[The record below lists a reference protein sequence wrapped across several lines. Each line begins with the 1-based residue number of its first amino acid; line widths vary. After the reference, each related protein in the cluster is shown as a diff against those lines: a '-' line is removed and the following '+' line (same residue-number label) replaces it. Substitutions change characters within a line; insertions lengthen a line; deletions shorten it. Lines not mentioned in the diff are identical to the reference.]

1 MLIPKFVQLVLP
13 PALHVLYQLP
23 HAPLVL
29 PINSYSLAPQLV
41 SRPVLINTLEI
52 QPLEIVN
59 LALLSAKLVHLPTY
73 VQYVRLI
80 ISCKLQ
86 DVLPNVT
93 MVSIYLVNNVSLVI
107 QSAKLVPPV
116 LLQTVPAVPQLQIS
130 CREHNALETV

>member
-1 MLIPKFVQLVLP
+1 MLIPRFVQPVLP
-13 PALHVLYQLP
+13 LVLHVLYPLP
-23 HAPLVL
+23 HAHLVL
-29 PINSYSLAPQLV
+29 PINSYSLAPQHV

-59 LALLSAKLVHLPTY
+59 LALLSAKHVRLRTY

-80 ISCKLQ
+80 ISYKLQ

-93 MVSIYLVNNVSLVI
+93 MVSIYLDYYVSLVI
-107 QSAKLVPPV
+107 QSVKLVPPV
-116 LLQTVPAVPQLQIS
+116 PLQTVPAVPQLQIS